1 MGNSLLRNY
10 NIDKDPHLSS
20 GFKNLWK
27 IYNGSRKDRKQDV
40 SIWVIEKKSLD
51 KYPKDEREEIL
62 NVLKKEANSL
72 IKYKHPGILSIVEP
86 LIEDKQTMVFVTE
99 PIQYSLASW
108 VESGNVSKLEIKLM
122 IAELCGVLSFL
133 HEDAKVIH
141 ANLTLD
147 NAFITNIG
155 HVKLSG
161 MCFSFLDS
169 SVSGSEF
176 RFNNT
181 IPNAMPCLK
190 HVAPEIIY
198 NNTAYYNSDIYS
210 LGSIIYTLLKMNRN
224 DSDKE
229 LISISNNTSDSYKRQ
244 YESIESKLNRLNFES
259 DDNEIILKAT
269 NRRQEYRPAVK
280 ELMEYVWFNDPKL
293 KALRFIE
300 NMETNDAA
308 KNNEFLSK
316 FPNILYAFDNKIIE
330 RRFLPAFMNAIKIE
344 TLIAPVLPALF
355 AICESEHKV
364 DFEGV
369 IWPGLKVLFG
379 IKQMPAAA
387 LYFILSKI
395 NFLADKISNTE
406 FSSNMLNII
415 CKALDCGVAKIQA
428 VVLENLIFIIK
439 KIDSLAFK
447 NQIFPRLVNIVLNTS
462 SNSLKVAI
470 LKSWTTVYSLL
481 DQNLINE
488 SLLNTLEKIRKN
500 DNNSEICM
508 CLVNIYEEIAK
519 VVSIEV
525 KFFKCSLLQI
535 KF

>member
-40 SIWVIEKKSLD
+40 SVWVIEKKALD
-51 KYPKDEREEIL
+51 KYSKDEKEEII

-86 LIEDKQTMVFVTE
+86 LLEDKQTLAFVTE
-99 PIQYSLASW
+99 PIQHSIASW
-108 VESGNVSKLEIKLM
+108 VEGGSVSKLEIKLM

-141 ANLTLD
+141 ANLTPD
-147 NAFITNIG
+147 NIFITNAG

-161 MCFSFLDS
+161 MCFSLLDS
-169 SVSGSEF
+169 PISGSEF
-176 RFNNT
+176 KINNS
-181 IPNAMPCLK
+181 ISNAMPSLN
-190 HVAPEIIY
+190 HIAPEIIF

-210 LGSIIYTLLKMNRN
+210 LGSIIYTLLKMNKN

-229 LISISNNTSDSYKRQ
+229 LVSISNNTTDSYKRQ
-244 YESIESKLNRLNFES
+244 YETIETRLNRMNFDN
-259 DDNEIILKAT
+259 DDNEIITKAT
-269 NRRQEYRPAVK
+269 NRRQEYRPGVK
-280 ELMEYVWFNDPKL
+280 EIMDFVWFNDPKL

-300 NMETNDAA
+300 SMETNDAV

-316 FPNILYAFDNKIIE
+316 FPNILHVFDNKIVE

-344 TLIAPVLPALF
+344 TLIVPVLPALF

-369 IWPGLKVLFG
+369 VWPGLKILFG
-379 IKQMPAAA
+379 MKQMPAAA

-428 VVLENLIFIIK
+428 VVMENLLFIIK
-439 KIDSLAFK
+439 KIESQAFK
-447 NQIFPRLVNIVLNTS
+447 NQIFPRLITIVLSTN

-470 LKSWTTVYSLL
+470 LKSWTNVYSLL
-481 DQNLINE
+481 DQNIINE
-488 SLLNTLEKIRKN
+488 GLLNTLEKIRKN
-500 DNNSEICM
+500 DNNSDICM

-519 VVSIEV
+519 VVSVEV
-525 KFFKCSLLQI
+525 
-535 KF
+535 